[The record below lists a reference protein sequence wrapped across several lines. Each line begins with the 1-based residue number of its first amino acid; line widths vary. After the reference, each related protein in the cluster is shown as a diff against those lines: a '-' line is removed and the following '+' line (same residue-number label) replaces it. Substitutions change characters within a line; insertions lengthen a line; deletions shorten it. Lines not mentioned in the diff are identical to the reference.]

1 MASTTLQ
8 VKDERAGAEIVYGAE
23 ECQKQSH
30 ELLQEMG
37 FPKGVMPLKDLVE
50 CGRVRET
57 GFVWMKQKAPSE
69 HYFEESK
76 TLTSYATEVTSYV
89 EKGKMKKMTGV
100 KSKQL
105 LMWITITEMS
115 VDDPC
120 SGKIHF
126 KTAVGIGKSFPI
138 TAFMD
143 PEEKVKYLE
152 NKKSDQNK
160 K

>member
-1 MASTTLQ
+1 MASSNSSSLQ
-8 VKDERAGAEIVYGAE
+8 VKDVREGAEIVYGAE
-23 ECQKQSH
+23 ECQKSSFALLE
-30 ELLQEMG
+30 ELG

-69 HYFEESK
+69 HTFESIK
-76 TLTSYATEVTSYV
+76 TEVSYATEVTCYV

-105 LMWITITEMS
+105 LLWVAITEMS
-115 VDDPC
+115 VDEPC

-126 KTAVGIGKSFPI
+126 KSVVGIGKSFPI
-138 TAFMD
+138 TAYMTE
-143 PEEKVKYLE
+143 EEKAKYLE
-152 NKKSDQNK
+152 NKKP
-160 K
+160 